1 MVRLVMVCLLLS
13 VGLMA
18 ESSSS
23 KSAKPAKARA
33 ADSPKFAALC
43 DAFIKE
49 SLALSPV
56 SASGAGYHQHRDAST
71 GRSIELDAQ
80 LDDLSPQAI
89 ARQRAFYQS
98 WRERFRREAPLASL
112 SPEDAADWQLI
123 DDQIGLNLLELDT
136 IQSYKHNPTLYVELI
151 GNGLFLPLTQEYA
164 PQPVRL
170 GHVLSRLRQIPR
182 LLQQARQDLVDSD
195 PIFLKVAVE
204 EDEGNVG
211 LIEETVG
218 GQIPANSPLRAMYDR
233 VAPAAVVA
241 IKDFDEWLQN
251 DLAKRPT
258 TRTWRLGKDR
268 YDQKFR
274 LVMETDITPEQV
286 LADAEEQMKVVRARM
301 LELALPMHAQM
312 FPAHGDHSDLS
323 GKERENAIIGEV
335 LHKISDDHCER
346 DKLVQCAQDDLA
358 GITAF
363 IREKKIVALSER
375 SNLKVIPTPAFM
387 RGAYGVGGFHSA
399 PPLEPTAEAE
409 YWVTPIDPKAP
420 ESFADSRLREYNRWV
435 LQWLTI
441 HEALP
446 GHYIQAEHANNIQPV
461 SRRLVRA
468 LFGNGA
474 YVEGWAEYMA
484 QVMLKEGFDDR
495 DPRYELCYW
504 KIWLRAVANAALDV
518 RLQTMGMTDQQALD
532 LMEKDCF
539 QTQAE
544 AEGKLQRAKLS
555 STQLPTYFVGTR
567 EWWALRE
574 KYQQRAGKGFNMMD
588 FHNRALAEG
597 ALPVPVLEKILLAGK

>member
-1 MVRLVMVCLLLS
+1 MMRVLVVCLLLS
-13 VGLMA
+13 LGLLA
-18 ESSSS
+18 QTSSSP
-23 KSAKPAKARA
+23 AGKPA

-43 DAFIKE
+43 DSFIKQ

-56 SASGAGYHQHRDAST
+56 SASGAGYHQHRDSRT
-71 GRSIELDAQ
+71 GKSIALDAQ
-80 LDDLSPQAI
+80 LDDLSPQAF
-89 ARQRAFYQS
+89 AAQRAFYQR
-98 WRERFRREAPLASL
+98 WRARFKKETPPASL

-123 DDQIGLNLLELDT
+123 DDQIGLSLLELDT
-136 IQSYKHNPTLYVELI
+136 IQSYKHNPTGYVELI
-151 GNGLFLPLTQEYA
+151 GNGLFLPLTQDYA
-164 PQPVRL
+164 PREARL
-170 GHVLSRLRQIPR
+170 GHVLSRIGQIPR
-182 LLQQARQDLVDSD
+182 LLQQARRELVDSD
-195 PIFLKVAVE
+195 PIFVKVAVE
-204 EDEGNVG
+204 ENEGNIG
-211 LIEETVG
+211 LIEETVPA
-218 GQIPANSPLRAMYDR
+218 QIPAGSPLQAEYDK
-233 VAPAAVVA
+233 VGPAAVVA

-251 DLAKRPT
+251 TLAKRAT
-258 TRTWRLGKDR
+258 TRTWRLGKDW
-268 YDQKFR
+268 YAQKFR

-286 LADAEEQMKVVRARM
+286 LADAEQQMREVRARM
-301 LELALPMHAQM
+301 LELASPMHHQM
-312 FPAHGDHSDLS
+312 FPAHGEHSELQ
-323 GKERENAIIGEV
+323 GRERENAIIREV
-335 LHKISDDHCER
+335 LHKVSDDHCER

-409 YWVTPIDPKAP
+409 YWVTPIDPKA
-420 ESFADSRLREYNRWV
+420 SQAFADSRLREYNTWV

-461 SRRLVRA
+461 TRRLVRG
-468 LFGNGA
+468 LFSNGP
-474 YVEGWAEYMA
+474 YVEGWAEYIA
-484 QVMLKEGFDDR
+484 QVMLKEGYANR
-495 DPRYELCYW
+495 DPRYELSYW
-504 KIWLRAVANAALDV
+504 KVWLRAVANVVLDV
-518 RLQTMGMTDQQALD
+518 RLQTMDMTDQQALE

-567 EWWALRE
+567 EWWSLRE
-574 KYQQRAGKGFNMMD
+574 KYQQRAGKDFNMMD

-597 ALPVPVLEKILLAGK
+597 ALPVPVMEKILLASPEK

>member
-1 MVRLVMVCLLLS
+1 MMRVLMVCLLLS
-13 VGLMA
+13 LA
-18 ESSSS
+18 LLAQTSS
-23 KSAKPAKARA
+23 PAKAA

-43 DAFIKE
+43 DRFIKE

-56 SASGAGYHQHRDAST
+56 SASGAGYHKHRDPRT
-71 GRSIELDAQ
+71 GKTIELDAQ
-80 LDDLSPQAI
+80 LDDLSPQAF
-89 ARQRAFYQS
+89 AAQRAFYRR
-98 WRERFRREAPLASL
+98 WRERFQRETPLASL

-136 IQSYKHNPTLYVELI
+136 IQSYKHNPTVYVELI
-151 GNGLFLPLTQEYA
+151 GNALFLPLTQEYA
-164 PQPVRL
+164 PKETRL
-170 GHVLSRLRQIPR
+170 RHVLSRMAQIPR
-182 LLQQARQDLVDSD
+182 ALEQARRDLVDSD
-195 PIFLKVAVE
+195 PIFIKVAIE
-204 EDEGNVG
+204 ENEGNVG

-218 GQIPANSPLRAMYDR
+218 GQISASSPLREKYDA

-241 IKDFDEWLQN
+241 LKDFDEWLQN
-251 DLAKRPT
+251 TLAKRPT
-258 TRTWRLGKDR
+258 SRTWRLGKEW

-274 LVMETDITPEQV
+274 LVMETEVTPEQV
-286 LADAEEQMKVVRARM
+286 LADAEAQMKEVRARM
-301 LELALPMHAQM
+301 LALALPLHREM
-312 FPAHGDHSDLS
+312 FPQHGDHSDLS
-323 GKERENAIIGEV
+323 ARERENTIIGEV
-335 LHKISDDHCER
+335 LHKISDEHCQR

-387 RGAYGVGGFHSA
+387 RGAYGVGGFHPA
-399 PPLEPTAEAE
+399 PPLEPAAEAE

-420 ESFADSRLREYNRWV
+420 EAFADSRLREYNRWV

-446 GHYIQAEHANNIQPV
+446 GHYIQAEHANDIQPV
-461 SRRLVRA
+461 TRRLVRA
-468 LFGNGA
+468 LFSNGP

-484 QVMLKEGFDDR
+484 QVMLQQGFANS
-495 DPRYELCYW
+495 DPRYQLSYW
-504 KIWLRAVANAALDV
+504 KVWLRAVANAILDV

-567 EWWALRE
+567 EWWAMRE
-574 KYQQRAGKGFNMMD
+574 KYQQQAGKDFNMMEY
-588 FHNRALAEG
+588 HNRVLAEG
-597 ALPVPVLEKILLAGK
+597 AIPVPVLEKIVLAGK

>member
-1 MVRLVMVCLLLS
+1 MMRVLIVCLLLS
-13 VGLMA
+13 LA
-18 ESSSS
+18 LSAQTPS
-23 KSAKPAKARA
+23 KPA

-43 DAFIKE
+43 DRFIQE

-56 SASGAGYHQHRDAST
+56 SASSAGYHKHRDA
-71 GRSIELDAQ
+71 RSGKTIELDAQ
-80 LDDLSPQAI
+80 LDELSPQAF
-89 ARQRAFYQS
+89 ARQRAFYQQ
-98 WRERFRREAPLASL
+98 WRARFHKEFPPASL
-112 SPEDAADWQLI
+112 SLEDAADWQLI
-123 DDQIGLNLLELDT
+123 DDQIGFSLLELDT
-136 IQSYKHNPTLYVELI
+136 IQNYKHNPTVYVELI

-164 PQPVRL
+164 PREARL
-170 GHVLSRLRQIPR
+170 RHVLSRIGQIPR
-182 LLQQARQDLVDSD
+182 ALRQARQELADSD
-195 PIFLKVAVE
+195 PIFIKVAIE
-204 EDEGNVG
+204 EDEGNLG
-211 LIEETVG
+211 LIEETVSRE
-218 GQIPANSPLRAMYDR
+218 IPEGSPLRAEYER

-241 IKDFDEWLQN
+241 IKDFDEWLQK
-251 DLAKRPT
+251 DLAKRPS
-258 TRTWRLGKDR
+258 TRTWRLGKDW
-268 YDQKFR
+268 YDRKFR
-274 LVMETDITPEQV
+274 LVMETEVTPEQV
-286 LADAEEQMKVVRARM
+286 LADAQQQMTVVRARM
-301 LELALPMHAQM
+301 LELALPLHREWFAG
-312 FPAHGDHSDLS
+312 HGDHSEL
-323 GKERENAIIGEV
+323 GAHQRENAIIGEV
-335 LHKISDDHCER
+335 LHKISDEHCQR
-346 DKLVQCAQDDLA
+346 DQLVECAQDDLA

-399 PPLEPTAEAE
+399 PPLEPSAEAE

-420 ESFADSRLREYNRWV
+420 ASFADSRLREYNRWV

-461 SRRLVRA
+461 TRRLVRA
-468 LFGNGA
+468 LFGNGP

-484 QVMLKEGFDDR
+484 QVMLKEGFDGR
-495 DPRYELCYW
+495 DPRYELSYW
-504 KIWLRAVANAALDV
+504 KVWLRAVANAVLDV
-518 RLQTMGMTDQQALD
+518 RLQTMGMSDQEALD

-567 EWWALRE
+567 EWWSLRE
-574 KYQQRAGKGFNMMD
+574 KYQQRAGKDFNLMD

-597 ALPVPVLEKILLAGK
+597 ALPVPVLERILLAGK